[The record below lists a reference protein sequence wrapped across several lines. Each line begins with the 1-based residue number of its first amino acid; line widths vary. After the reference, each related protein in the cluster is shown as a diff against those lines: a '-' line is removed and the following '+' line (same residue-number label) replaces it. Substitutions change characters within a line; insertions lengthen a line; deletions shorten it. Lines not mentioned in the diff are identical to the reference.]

1 MEKPMNNTNVFFL
14 GTQRDVRVY
23 RGKDDRWE
31 ERGRH
36 LSGVADCLDGSKR
49 RPEMIFCGIL
59 KDGLYRT
66 TDAGNNWAR
75 IFQGDVRAVTVDPTD
90 DRVVYVGTE
99 PVHLYRS
106 ENMGE
111 TWQELTNL
119 LDLPDEVKRHWKS
132 PQPQY
137 QGHVRHIFID
147 RDDPQI
153 LYLSIE
159 HGGVVRTFDGG
170 KIWEDVSKG
179 IDYLDIHKI
188 SNDPVRKDLYFM
200 TSARGFFRSTD
211 PARGWTRIENNGI
224 TRDYFHD
231 FMFLPG
237 RPPAMLIATA
247 NGSPGHWNR
256 PGTAQSAI
264 FRSLDAGQT
273 WHQVGD
279 GLPETMDKMVWVF
292 ASPPNDPGQ
301 VYAGYGQS
309 DKGQAE
315 TRKMPTG
322 LGAIW
327 FSPDV
332 GNGWREIELGEL
344 PPVRAMWIAC

>member
-1 MEKPMNNTNVFFL
+1 MEKIMSDSNVAFL
-14 GTQRDVRVY
+14 GTQKGVIVYKGRDD
-23 RGKDDRWE
+23 KWQE
-31 ERGRH
+31 LGRH
-36 LSGVADCLDGSKR
+36 ISGVADCLEGSKLH
-49 RPEMIFCGIL
+49 PEIVYCCVL
-59 KDGLYRT
+59 HDGVYRT
-66 TDAGNNWAR
+66 SDAGRSWER
-75 IFQGDVRAVTVDPTD
+75 IFEGDARAVAVDPSD

-99 PVHLYRS
+99 PVRLYRS
-106 ENMGE
+106 EDRGD
-111 TWQELTNL
+111 TWEELKNL
-119 LDLPDEVKRHWKS
+119 LDLPDEVKCHWKS
-132 PQPQY
+132 PQPEY

-147 RDDPQI
+147 HDNPQN

-170 KIWEDVSKG
+170 KTWEDVSKG

-237 RPPAMLIATA
+237 QPAAMVIATA

-256 PGTAQSAI
+256 AGMAQSAI
-264 FRSLDAGQT
+264 FRSLDGGQM
-273 WHQVGD
+273 WHQIGD
-279 GLPETMDKMVWVF
+279 GLPESMDKMVWTL
-292 ASPPNDPGQ
+292 ASPVNEPVH

-322 LGAIW
+322 LGAVW
-327 FSPDV
+327 FSPDG
-332 GNGWREIELGEL
+332 GNSWCEIKLGEL
-344 PPVRAMWIAC
+344 PAVRAMWIAC